1 MVLFGKQVSHSS
13 SVQKNVMDILVITTQ
28 GKVKEIEWKENHELK
43 ESCVRLQ
50 KQNSG
55 MQTKL
60 QKRQEVLET
69 LKSINK
75 KLEQKVKE
83 QKDSW
88 ESKLFQLKEQN
99 QKMFSENEDMGVRKS
114 QFQAQKKDV
123 KKLLQGDQGKI
134 EQLKHLKK
142 IMTSSFSV

>member
-1 MVLFGKQVSHSS
+1 
-13 SVQKNVMDILVITTQ
+13 MDILVITTQ